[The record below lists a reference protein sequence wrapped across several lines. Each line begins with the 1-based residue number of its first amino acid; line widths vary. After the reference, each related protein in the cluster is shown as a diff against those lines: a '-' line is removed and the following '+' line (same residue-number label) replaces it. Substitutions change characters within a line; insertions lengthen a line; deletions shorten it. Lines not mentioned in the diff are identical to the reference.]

1 MDDLIAAAGL
11 TPPQIA
17 ALFDVTPRTVRRWRS
32 GATPAPLAA
41 VMLLGLLAEHGP
53 RLLSTHVCAQTWLA
67 ALAWDMRHDGLSAI
81 HRRLGIG
88 YGDAARMLSDG
99 APQCTAAATRPPL
112 RPPPHKATLPAI
124 RPRK

>member
-1 MDDLIAAAGL
+1 MDDLIAAAGR

-41 VMLLGLLAEHGP
+41 VMQMGLLADPGP
-53 RLLSTHVCAQTWLA
+53 RLKSHHDCAQTRLA
-67 ALAWDMRHDGLSAI
+67 ARAWVMRHDGLSAI

>member
-17 ALFDVTPRTVRRWRS
+17 ALIDVTPRTVRRWRS

-67 ALAWDMRHDGLSAI
+67 ALAWDMRHDGLNTI
-81 HRRLGIG
+81 HRRQKNKNSNTT
-88 YGDAARMLSDG
+88 RMLSDG

-112 RPPPHKATLPAI
+112 RPPPH
-124 RPRK
+124 

>member
-53 RLLSTHVCAQTWLA
+53 RLLSTPVCAQTWLA
-67 ALAWDMRHDGLSAI
+67 ALAWDMRHDVLSSF

-88 YGDAARMLSDG
+88 FGDAARGRGGG
-99 APQCTAAATRPPL
+99 APRGAAAAARPPR
-112 RPPPHKATLPAI
+112 RPP
-124 RPRK
+124 

>member
-112 RPPPHKATLPAI
+112 RPPPHKATSAAI
-124 RPRK
+124 HPRK